1 MKIKVRTLIFI
12 IIAVIS
18 LLVLGFGAFNNQ
30 HDFANNEQGKE
41 LDDSEESAVTESDQN
56 EDDSSN

>member
-1 MKIKVRTLIFI
+1 MKIKIKNLVFI

-18 LLVLGFGAFNNQ
+18 LLVLGFRAFNNQ

-41 LDDSEESAVTESDQN
+41 LDDSEESAVSESDQN